1 MRKLF
6 AISIVALVAEVVFS
20 PVATAQVEQAGQ
32 TLYQR
37 LENNGQ
43 GGPAP
48 RRDLSGV
55 WTGPTG
61 AKLGQVPVMT
71 PLGQARFKLN
81 IPDAFSARSN
91 DPYRTC
97 DPLGFPRSAANETRG
112 LAFAQ
117 MPDRVV
123 IMTQFQKIWRAVWLD
138 GRALPKNVG
147 AKGGP
152 DARWYGYSVGHWDG
166 DYTLVVDT
174 AGVDD
179 RTWIDRRGYPHDVDM
194 RAEERYKRLDQNTLE
209 LTVTIGD
216 PKIYTKPFVAA
227 TNRFKRVPDQQD
239 EEQLC
244 IPSEAME
251 YLKAIAVPAGQD
263 QATGQK

>member
-1 MRKLF
+1 MQGTTLREPGGAKMRKLF
-6 AISIVALVAEVVFS
+6 AGSIVALVAAVAFS
-20 PVATAQVEQAGQ
+20 PVAMAQVEQGGQ

-37 LENNGQ
+37 LENNGP

-61 AKLGQVPVMT
+61 AKLGQVPPMT

-112 LAFAQ
+112 IAFAQ

-123 IMTQFQKIWRAVWLD
+123 IMTQFQKIWRVVWLD
-138 GRALPKNVG
+138 ARSQAHGETGLENETFPATCPWSFEQALT
-147 AKGGP
+147 P
-152 DARWYGYSVGHWDG
+152 DW
-166 DYTLVVDT
+166 L
-174 AGVDD
+174 
-179 RTWIDRRGYPHDVDM
+179 P
-194 RAEERYKRLDQNTLE
+194 E
-209 LTVTIGD
+209 
-216 PKIYTKPFVAA
+216 
-227 TNRFKRVPDQQD
+227 
-239 EEQLC
+239 
-244 IPSEAME
+244 
-251 YLKAIAVPAGQD
+251 
-263 QATGQK
+263 